1 MKKIAALSLI
11 AVLALAGCTTE
22 QDVEE
27 TAAPST
33 TQTQDS
39 DSNSTTEGNTSE
51 SESAT
56 ETEDQNDEFAQGTF
70 ITGFGESD
78 YNLADKESFLSVLEK
93 TCDAATSK
101 GVTERFGQARSV
113 LFAEADGYNDYTAV
127 YIDSDTS
134 ELIFSLDY
142 FFACFISMEYAM
154 FTESGETDLGQF
166 PISVVAVEENVY
178 QVRYAAD
185 PSAPYTSQYF
195 FDREGLLTSVV
206 SDPTEGDSF
215 TVTINYG
222 KPSDADFAK
231 LKALVDAM

>member
-1 MKKIAALSLI
+1 MKRIATLSLI
-11 AVLALAGCTTE
+11 AVLALAGCSAE

-27 TAAPST
+27 TAAPSV

-39 DSNSTTEGNTSE
+39 DNNSTEETNSE
-51 SESAT
+51 SESGT
-56 ETEDQNDEFAQGTF
+56 ETEEQNDDVVQGNF
-70 ITGFGESD
+70 IAGFGESD
-78 YNLADKESFLSVLEK
+78 YNVSDKEAFLAALEK
-93 TCDAATSK
+93 TCAAATTM
-101 GVTERFGQARSV
+101 GVTETFGQSRSV

-127 YIDSDTS
+127 YIDPDNS

-142 FFACFISMEYAM
+142 FFTCFISMEYAM

-166 PISVVAVEENVY
+166 PISVVAVEEDVY
-178 QVRYAAD
+178 QVRYEAD

-195 FDREGLLTSVV
+195 FDEQGMLTSVV
-206 SDPTEGDSF
+206 SDPAEGDSF
-215 TVTINYG
+215 TVSISYG